1 MKAIEISAAL
11 AGLAVAGWCAIAPG
25 IVGMRYEEK
34 MRSDFATMT
43 DKAGGSML
51 SLQQFDRGWFTSSA
65 KVQLKLPISS
75 QVQVIQLDYKIQQL
89 PLPFI
94 RWSRTDI
101 SFTPVDEQGKPGL
114 PLPLTL
120 ESIRKTDGSNESHL
134 AGHDVIVNTAAG
146 TFTFSIEGKAHTK
159 EGEPV
164 SYDFALPTFS
174 FQAANSGNNG
184 LVLRMNDLKLNGQ
197 VSAFNQPDAAW
208 ASQMKQQ
215 LGGASLLAGATPLAQ
230 VGPSRMEI
238 KLDDKGGNFDIS
250 YLTHLDSLKLSPP
263 GLPAQEQDNI
273 DFDFSYTN
281 LNKQALLAWQADTM
295 ALASRAD
302 LRNNPAAMHQ
312 ASMALVYKHM
322 GAFLAQ
328 SPSFNLQRLSLH
340 MPKGTIQGSFS
351 IGFDGSGV
359 KAADI
364 TLPWLA
370 AQGQQRSTLKA
381 SLAVERS
388 LLDALAPSSQA
399 KAQAEMML
407 TQWQTQGLIK
417 NDGKVISSSLLID
430 RNGVKAN
437 SQPLNLPGL
446 MSGMNNRP
454 APVAPAP
461 EAAPAMPTTAE
472 QQASTAP
479 APASKTTS
487 PAASMPPASTAPA
500 PAAAPAA
507 PAATAA
513 PASSPEAKA
522 GQGHMR
528 LPGPRLDLRYCL
540 RQHGDLAIIRCANR
554 GR

>member
-1 MKAIEISAAL
+1 MKAIKISAAL
-11 AGLAVAGWCAIAPG
+11 LGLAVVGWCGIAPG

-34 MRSDFATMT
+34 MRSDFATMA

-51 SLQQFDRGWFTSSA
+51 SLQQFDRGWFTSTA
-65 KVQLKLPISS
+65 RVQLKLPIGS
-75 QVQVIQLDYKIQQL
+75 QVQLLQLDYKIKQL
-89 PLPFI
+89 PLPFM

-101 SFTPVDEQGKPGL
+101 TFTPLDEQGKPGV
-114 PLPLTL
+114 PLPLAL
-120 ESIRKTDGSNESHL
+120 YSIRNTDGSNDSHIS
-134 AGHDVIVNTAAG
+134 GHDVIVNTVAG
-146 TFTFSIEGKAHTK
+146 TFTFSIDGKTHTK
-159 EGEPV
+159 EGEAV
-164 SYDFALPTFS
+164 SYDLTLPNFS
-174 FQAANSGNNG
+174 FQAASSGSNG
-184 LVLRMNDLKLNGQ
+184 LMLRLNDLKLNGQ
-197 VSAFNQPDAAW
+197 LSAFNKPDAAW

-215 LGGASLLAGATPLAQ
+215 LGGASLQVGATPLAQ
-230 VGPSRMEI
+230 LGAGRMDI

-250 YLTHLDSLKLSPP
+250 YQTHLDSLKLSPP

-273 DFDFSYTN
+273 DLDFSYNN
-281 LNKQALLAWQADTM
+281 LNKQALIAWQADTV

-302 LRNNPAAMHQ
+302 LRNNPAAMQQ

-328 SPSFNLQRLSLH
+328 SPSFNLQRLSMH

-370 AQGQQRSTLKA
+370 AQAQQRSTLKA
-381 SLAVERS
+381 SLAVDRT
-388 LLDALAPSSQA
+388 LLDTLAPSTQA

-437 SQPLNLPGL
+437 GQPLNLPGF
-446 MSGMNNRP
+446 MSGMNSRP
-454 APVAPAP
+454 APSAPAP
-461 EAAPAMPTTAE
+461 EAAPAMPTAAE

-479 APASKTTS
+479 APASKATS

-500 PAAAPAA
+500 PAVAPAA

-513 PASSPEAKA
+513 PASSPEAKT

-528 LPGPRLDLRYCL
+528 LPGPQLDLRYCL
-540 RQHGDLAIIRCANR
+540 RQHSELAIIRCANR

>member
-1 MKAIEISAAL
+1 MKAIKISAAL
-11 AGLAVAGWCAIAPG
+11 LGVAVAGWCAIAPG

-34 MRSDFATMT
+34 MRGDFATMA

-51 SLQQFDRGWFTSSA
+51 SLQQFDRGWFSSTA
-65 KVQLKLPISS
+65 KVQLKLPIGGQL
-75 QVQVIQLDYKIQQL
+75 QVLQLDYKIKQL

-120 ESIRKTDGSNESHL
+120 ESIRNTDGSSDSHL
-134 AGHDVIVNTAAG
+134 AGHDVIVNNAAG
-146 TFTFSIEGKAHTK
+146 TFTFSIDGKAHSRD
-159 EGEPV
+159 GEPV
-164 SYDFALPTFS
+164 SYDFTLPTFN
-174 FQAANSGNNG
+174 FQAASSGSNG

-197 VSAFNQPDAAW
+197 VSAFNKPDAPW

-230 VGPSRMEI
+230 VGPSHMDI

-263 GLPAQEQDNI
+263 GLPTQEQDNI
-273 DFDFSYTN
+273 DLDFSYNN

-295 ALASRAD
+295 ALANRTD
-302 LRNNPAAMHQ
+302 LRNNPAAIQQ

-340 MPKGTIQGSFS
+340 MPKGNIQGSFS

-370 AQGQQRSTLKA
+370 TQGQQRSTLKA
-381 SLAVERS
+381 SLTVDRS
-388 LLDALAPSSQA
+388 LLDALAPSTQA

-417 NDGKVISSSLLID
+417 NDGKVISTSLLID

-437 SQPLNLPGL
+437 GQPLNVPGL
-446 MSGMNNRP
+446 MSGMSSRP
-454 APVAPAP
+454 VPGTAATDTAPAP
-461 EAAPAMPTTAE
+461 TAAAP
-472 QQASTAP
+472 ASTAP
-479 APASKTTS
+479 APASNMTS
-487 PAASMPPASTAPA
+487 PAAAMPPATATAPA
-500 PAAAPAA
+500 T
-507 PAATAA
+507 TAA
-513 PASSPEAKA
+513 PETTASSPVAK
-522 GQGHMR
+522 QGPVHIH
-528 LPGPRLDLRYCL
+528 LPGPGVDLRYCL
-540 RQHGDLAIIRCANR
+540 RQHSNLAIIRCANR
-554 GR
+554 DH